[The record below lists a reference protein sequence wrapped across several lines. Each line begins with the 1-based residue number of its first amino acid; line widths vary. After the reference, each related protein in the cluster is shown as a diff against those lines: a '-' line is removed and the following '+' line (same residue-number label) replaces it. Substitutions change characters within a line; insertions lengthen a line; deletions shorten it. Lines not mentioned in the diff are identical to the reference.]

1 MGSASNYAF
10 DLYSPF
16 FLSTNSCKKLN
27 KVPKCFLGHFF
38 FFLFIE
44 FTFIFGSGF
53 LVLLV
58 FRDQIVHV
66 GFGFSEFHFIHTLT
80 SVPMQES
87 LTPEHSS
94 ELFRDTFE
102 ELLDGGGV
110 ADESSS
116 HLKTTGRNVTDSSL
130 DIVGDPLNKVRAVL
144 ILDVQHLFINFLHG
158 HTASEHSSD
167 SQVSAMAR
175 IASGHHVLG
184 IKHLLGQLGDSQ
196 GSVLLAATGGQG
208 GESGHEEV
216 QPGEGHHVDGQFSQV
231 SVQLTGEPEAS
242 SDTRHGQGNEMVQ
255 ITIGGGGEF

>member
-16 FLSTNSCKKLN
+16 FLSTNSCKKVN

-44 FTFIFGSGF
+44 FTFIFSSGF

-58 FRDQIVHV
+58 FRDRIVHV

-87 LTPEHSS
+87 FTPEHSS

-102 ELLDGGGV
+102 ELLDGGRV

-184 IKHLLGQLGDSQ
+184 IKHLLGQLGDRKD
-196 GSVLLAATGGQG
+196 LYCWLPR
-208 GESGHEEV
+208 EV
-216 QPGEGHHVDGQFSQV
+216 KGANPGMKKCNLGKGTMLTASLRKSALSCPGKRRQV
-231 SVQLTGEPEAS
+231 VTPDMVK
-242 SDTRHGQGNEMVQ
+242 DTK
-255 ITIGGGGEF
+255 